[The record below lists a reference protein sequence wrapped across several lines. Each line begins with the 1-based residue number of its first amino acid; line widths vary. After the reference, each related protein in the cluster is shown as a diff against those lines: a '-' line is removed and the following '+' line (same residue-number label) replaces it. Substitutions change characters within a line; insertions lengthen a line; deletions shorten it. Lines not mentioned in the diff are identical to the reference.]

1 MDGQP
6 GGIACNHCYIQR
18 MGHPF
23 EALAWI
29 ANSFA
34 ARGKCLLEGEFVLL
48 GSLVETKWV
57 ERGDVVTIEQ
67 PGIGAATARFV

>member
-1 MDGQP
+1 MREAAQDDTRLEP
-6 GGIACNHCYIQR
+6 LNR
-18 MGHPF
+18 

-48 GSLVETKWV
+48 GSLVETRWI

-67 PGIGAATARFV
+67 PGLGSATARIV

>member
-1 MDGQP
+1 MYIN
-6 GGIACNHCYIQR
+6 GISVGSGRGSDI

-34 ARGKCLLEGEFVLL
+34 TRGKSLFKGEFVLL

-57 ERGDVVTIEQ
+57 DKGDVVTIEQ
-67 PGIGAATARFV
+67 PGIGTATAHFI

>member
-1 MDGQP
+1 
-6 GGIACNHCYIQR
+6 
-18 MGHPF
+18 MGHPL

-34 ARGKCLLEGEFVLL
+34 GRGKSLLGGEFVLL

-57 ERGDVVTIEQ
+57 QKGDVVTIEQ
-67 PGIGAATARFV
+67 PGIGTAVACFI